1 MCWECPRPVLRVL
14 SQDAGPVPVHP
25 VVYMHLPLLMFK
37 EVYVTIGPG
46 NLDTDCLLCSS
57 FVAESTLS
65 SRICS
70 SEAFLH
76 FLIVCPFLMLLLLF
90 ASLLCLCWKAR
101 KLSQLSLSAQ
111 KEKALWV
118 DMKRASG
125 DWTTGRKTEDA
136 EPQGEPML
144 MEGM

>member
-1 MCWECPRPVLRVL
+1 MYWCRVAEWQQHGTPGKWINQASDESQRMMLRVL
-14 SQDAGPVPVHP
+14 PSEA
-25 VVYMHLPLLMFK
+25 
-37 EVYVTIGPG
+37 
-46 NLDTDCLLCSS
+46 
-57 FVAESTLS
+57 TLS

-76 FLIVCPFLMLLLLF
+76 FLIVCPFLMLLLLL

-118 DMKRASG
+118 DMKRRASG

>member
-1 MCWECPRPVLRVL
+1 MREDR
-14 SQDAGPVPVHP
+14 
-25 VVYMHLPLLMFK
+25 
-37 EVYVTIGPG
+37 PG

-57 FVAESTLS
+57 FVAEATLS

-70 SEAFLH
+70 SEPFLH
-76 FLIVCPFLMLLLLF
+76 FLIVCPFLMLLLLLI
-90 ASLLCLCWKAR
+90 ALLCLCWKAR

-125 DWTTGRKTEDA
+125 DWATGRKTKDA
-136 EPQGEPML
+136 ELQGEPML
-144 MEGM
+144 TEGV

>member
-1 MCWECPRPVLRVL
+1 
-14 SQDAGPVPVHP
+14 
-25 VVYMHLPLLMFK
+25 MFK
-37 EVYVTIGPG
+37 KVCVMIGPG
-46 NLDTDCLLCSS
+46 NLDTDCCLCSS
-57 FVAESTLS
+57 FVAESTFS

-70 SEAFLH
+70 SEPFLY
-76 FLIVCPFLMLLLLF
+76 FLIVCPFLMLLLLL

-118 DMKRASG
+118 DMKRAPG
-125 DWTTGRKTEDA
+125 DWTTGSKTKDA